1 MNGDVRLSVL
11 SLWLETVTVLLSVT
25 NPGTCFESQ
34 RWSWD
39 ESQLSSTF
47 FQDKTFWTQREDQTV
62 LIERIISQST
72 WYLPGSIEL
81 LNVNIN
87 SFISHLSETHQV
99 LNRGKGHPGNS
110 APETSLRRINP
121 RPWNLELINND
132 IIYSNL
138 HHKYWF
144 SDFFE
149 YRLILI
155 IIW

>member
-1 MNGDVRLSVL
+1 MVLGKSIARSKFKWMNGDVRLSVL

-25 NPGTCFESQ
+25 NPGTWF
-34 RWSWD
+34 

-47 FQDKTFWTQREDQTV
+47 FQDKTFWIWTQREDQTV

-132 IIYSNL
+132 IYNL

-144 SDFFE
+144 SDFFW
-149 YRLILI
+149 I
-155 IIW
+155 